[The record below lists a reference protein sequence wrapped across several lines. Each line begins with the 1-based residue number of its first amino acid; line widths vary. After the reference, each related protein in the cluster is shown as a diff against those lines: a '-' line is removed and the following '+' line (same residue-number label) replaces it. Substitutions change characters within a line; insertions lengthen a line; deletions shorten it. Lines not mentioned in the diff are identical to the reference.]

1 MSASK
6 ARSRGIQGRRWVT
19 LTDIAAELRV
29 RPDRIRELGI
39 LEGCRRLPAGSIGRH
54 ELWLWPD
61 VERSALEAVSQ
72 SATTGTTARSAKA
85 GRRVLTRPSDA
96 FERVVDGQ

>member
-39 LEGCRRLPAGSIGRH
+39 LDGCARLPPGTIGRY

-61 VERSALEAVSQ
+61 VEQSVLELASGASRSTGRS
-72 SATTGTTARSAKA
+72 TGTFDLPAAA
-85 GRRVLTRPSDA
+85 FDRV
-96 FERVVDGQ
+96 G

>member
-39 LEGCRRLPAGSIGRH
+39 LDGCARLPPGTIGRY

-61 VERSALEAVSQ
+61 VERAVLELASGSSRPTKPTVGGL
-72 SATTGTTARSAKA
+72 TLPAKA
-85 GRRVLTRPSDA
+85 FARV
-96 FERVVDGQ
+96 G

>member
-6 ARSRGIQGRRWVT
+6 ARSRGIQGRQWVT

-39 LEGCRRLPAGSIGRH
+39 LEGCKCIPAGTIGRY
-54 ELWLWPD
+54 ELWRWDD
-61 VERSALEAVSQ
+61 VELAVLELAQGKTKSHRSRTNA
-72 SATTGTTARSAKA
+72 ARKK
-85 GRRVLTRPSDA
+85 GPLTLPSSA
-96 FERVVDGQ
+96 FERARS